1 MDYVYI
7 FILLLIIFIL
17 INKISDDRC
26 KNNEYFTQIEDNN
39 FICTDEKASN
49 AYLGEIKNKKIDNS
63 YCIYNYETVCNR
75 PYAENYVDI
84 NANDEFVC
92 GDKNYSNFVDVFE
105 YDDKNNKKR
114 LKINEVNGQPL
125 LYLDRE
131 VIPDIDGVNL
141 LYKNDKTIVYKQS
154 KKIDNSKCKM
164 IDNKLCRFS
173 MNNSKINSLYGI
185 SKDEEEFKSLVNSE
199 GDLLPNNY
207 ITNSPLFDDKLKE
220 IRENKKK
227 LFNELFFNSDSIK
240 GLGFNLYDKNGF
252 IDMNMLTSANDV
264 IINKDYKFN
273 LDGKS
278 RNIKI
283 LGSYIDNFGKII
295 NRYGYNLNLPK
306 NYFQLV
312 KYANDNDLHV
322 ALALSKNS
330 DKYACGIGKT
340 KAIACDV
347 ALARCMLFI
356 DIQDIETLFK
366 DQKTNLQNELKRR
379 KNLYKKTSV
388 LGYIIDSEINDENN
402 NDKIY
407 TKIGINSYID
417 NLDELSLAMMY
428 YRSLSHKEIFNL
440 YNNLYISEEEIK
452 SVERVVPSISS
463 LNTVIKYILN
473 KNNLDKDNSSGI
485 LMIDDQRYINFNND
499 ATEILD
505 KCKITDPIS
514 ICNNQNKC
522 NDASVIGINNDD
534 KCFTIQDFNITLPNW
549 DKYDLLKEKNNKD
562 KWINEKNEINENN
575 KIDLVNSML
584 EKCNLVAT
592 NCIVHKIN
600 DKTYSYNSLFS

>member
-1 MDYVYI
+1 MDYIYI

-17 INKISDDRC
+17 INKLSEDRC
-26 KNNEYFTQIEDNN
+26 KNKEYFTQIEDNN

-49 AYLGEIKNKKIDNS
+49 SYLGEIKNKKVDNS
-63 YCIYNYETVCNR
+63 YCIYNYESVCNR
-75 PYAENYVDI
+75 PYADNYVDI
-84 NANDEFVC
+84 NYNDEFVC
-92 GDKNYSNFVDVFE
+92 GDKNYNNYVDVFE

-114 LKINEVNGQPL
+114 LKINEINGQPL

-131 VIPDIDGVNL
+131 VIPDVDGVNL
-141 LYKNDKTIVYKQS
+141 LYKSDNSIVYKQT

-164 IDNKLCRFS
+164 IDNKLCRFP

-185 SKDEEEFKSLVNSE
+185 SKNEDEFKSLVNSE

-207 ITNSPLFDDKLKE
+207 LTIGPLFDDITKKL
-220 IRENKKK
+220 RDNKKM

-240 GLGFNLYDKNGF
+240 GLGLNLYDNNGF
-252 IDMNMLTSANDV
+252 VDMNMLTSASDV
-264 IINKDYKFN
+264 LINKDYKFN

-283 LGSYIDNFGKII
+283 LGSYIDNLGKVV
-295 NRYGYNLNLPK
+295 NRKGYNFSLPK
-306 NYFQLV
+306 NYFELV
-312 KYANDNDLHV
+312 KLANENDLHV
-322 ALALSKNS
+322 ALAVSKNC

-340 KAIACDV
+340 KAIACDI
-347 ALARCMLFI
+347 ALARCILFA

-388 LGYIIDSEINDENN
+388 LGYIIDSEINDEST

-417 NLDELSLAMMY
+417 NMNELSLAMMY

-440 YNNLYISEEEIK
+440 YDNLFISEEEIK
-452 SVERVVPSISS
+452 SVERKVPSISS
-463 LNTVIKYILN
+463 LDTVIRYILN
-473 KNNLDKDNSSGI
+473 NNINKENPCGI
-485 LMIDDQRYINFNND
+485 LMIDEERYINFSND

-505 KCKITDPIS
+505 KCKLTEPVS
-514 ICNNQNKC
+514 ICNNQSKC
-522 NDASVIGINNDD
+522 NEASVIGMNDND
-534 KCFTIQDFNITLPNW
+534 ECFMIQDFKITLPNW
-549 DKYDLLKEKNNKD
+549 DKYDLLKEKDNKEN
-562 KWINEKNEINENN
+562 WINEKNEIDKNN

-584 EKCNLVAT
+584 EKCNLVGK
-592 NCIVHKIN
+592 NCIIYKIN